1 MQRSTIVNII
11 ENKPKMVIRNR
22 NDVTVTWQHTFENTT
37 SNDVDTYILQHLNDL
52 KEWRTI
58 YW

>member
-1 MQRSTIVNII
+1 MQRSSVVNII

-22 NDVTVTWQHTFENTT
+22 NDVTVNWQHTF
-37 SNDVDTYILQHLNDL
+37 NDIVNSDDDYVLQILDEL
-52 KEWRTI
+52 KEWKTI

>member
-11 ENKPKMVIRNR
+11 ESKPKMVIRNK
-22 NDVTVTWQHTFENTT
+22 NDVTVNWQQTFDAVIN
-37 SNDVDTYILQHLNDL
+37 SDDDYVLQILDDL
-52 KEWRTI
+52 KEWKTI